1 MKEPSTLAIPELS
14 LVLLIGTSGSGK
26 STFARRHFLASEVV
40 GSDQCRAMLA
50 DDENDQTVTSEA
62 FALLH
67 QIIGMRL
74 KRGKMAVADATNLR
88 REDRAVLV
96 NIARA
101 HHALPVAIVF
111 NLPQKICHERNESR
125 PDRDFGPHVI
135 RNQAALL
142 KRGLRGLKRE
152 GFRVIHRLDSEDEVN
167 AVTGISRQRLWND
180 RREDSGPFDIIGD
193 VHGCYVELMALVEK
207 LGYETDPGG
216 LASHPAG
223 RRLGFVGDLT
233 DRGPENVNVLRFVM
247 ANVAAGRAFC
257 VPGNHDAKLLKY
269 LSGKKVTLTH
279 GLEGTVAEVD
289 AEEEI
294 FRADLA
300 KFLDSLVSHYV
311 FDGGKLVV
319 CHAGLPEDMQG
330 RASGKI
336 RMFCLYG
343 ETTGET
349 DEFGL
354 PERIDWAS
362 DYRGK
367 ALVVYGHTPFL
378 EPRWLN
384 NTINIDTGCA
394 FGGELTAL
402 RYPERETISVPA
414 VREYAVPARPLRDV
428 AGSVNAQQM
437 HDLTLDLADVSGK
450 FLVETG
456 LSRSVTIREANA
468 NAALEVMSRFAI
480 DPRWLI
486 YLPPTMSPCATSARE
501 GWLERPEEAFSYY
514 LSEGI
519 RHAVCEEKHMG
530 SRAIVVLAKD
540 VETARTRFGVRGEK
554 SGVCYSR
561 TGRAFFPDNAIESEL
576 IARLSA
582 AIGKAGLW
590 EELGTDWLCLD
601 CELMPWS
608 WKARDLLT
616 NQYAPTGAA
625 AELFNAAAGAAL
637 ASALA
642 DPSHL
647 SEDSRDLLKALA
659 SRRAD
664 ETKAI
669 ASYRDAYRNY
679 CWEAAGIAD
688 LKLAPFHIMAGEG
701 GLFTDRDHLWHMETI
716 ARIAAED
723 PSLLLATTV
732 RELDLDDEA
741 ACAEAIAWW
750 ERHVATGGEGIV
762 VKPKDFI
769 SRSPD
774 SRPVQPAVK
783 VRGKEY
789 LRIIYGPTYD
799 APENLARLR
808 SRGLATK
815 RSLALREFALG
826 IEGLD
831 RFVKRFPLRK
841 VHQCVFAVLA
851 LESEPVD
858 PRL

>member
-1 MKEPSTLAIPELS
+1 MKDPSTLAIPELS

-26 STFARRHFLASEVV
+26 STFARKHFLPSEVV

-50 DDENDQTVTSEA
+50 DDENDQSVTGEA

-67 QIIGMRL
+67 HIIGMRL

-88 REDRAVLV
+88 REDRAALV

-111 NLPQKICHERNESR
+111 NLPEKTCHARNESR

-167 AVTGISRQRLWND
+167 AVTNITRQRLWND
-180 RREDSGPFDIIGD
+180 RRDDSGPFDIIGD
-193 VHGCYVELMALVEK
+193 VHGCFSEMMALLEK
-207 LGYETDPGG
+207 LGYEIDPDG
-216 LASHPAG
+216 LASHPEG
-223 RRLGFVGDLT
+223 RRLGFVGDLV
-233 DRGPENVNVLRFVM
+233 DRGPENVSVLRFVM

-269 LSGKKVTLTH
+269 LLGKKVTLNH
-279 GLEGTVAEVD
+279 GLEGTVAEVE
-289 AEEEI
+289 AEEEG
-294 FRADLA
+294 FRKELV

-319 CHAGLPEDMQG
+319 SHAGLPEGMQG

-336 RMFCLYG
+336 RQFCLYG

-367 ALVVYGHTPFL
+367 ALVVYGHTPFI

-384 NTINIDTGCA
+384 NTVNIDTGCA

-402 RYPERETISVPA
+402 RYPERVTVSVAA
-414 VREYAVPARPLRDV
+414 VREYAVSARPLREA
-428 AGSVNAQQM
+428 AGSASAQQM

-456 LSRSVTIREANA
+456 LARSVSIREENA

-486 YLPPTMSPCATSARE
+486 YLPPTMSPCATSTRE

-514 LSEGI
+514 QAEGI
-519 RHAVCEEKHMG
+519 RHVVCEEKHMG
-530 SRAIVVLAKD
+530 SRAIVVIAKD
-540 VETARTRFGVRGEK
+540 AETARIRFGVSGDK

-561 TGRAFFPDNAIESEL
+561 TGRAFFADSSTESEL
-576 IARLSA
+576 IARLSG

-616 NQYAPTGAA
+616 KQYAPTGAA

-637 ASALA
+637 DSALA
-642 DPSHL
+642 ETSHL
-647 SEDSRDLLKALA
+647 AAESIAALEALA
-659 SRRAD
+659 GRKAGES
-664 ETKAI
+664 KAI
-669 ASYRDAYRNY
+669 ASYRAAYRNY
-679 CWEAAGIAD
+679 CWEANGIDD
-688 LKLAPFHIMAGEG
+688 LKLAPFHIMAGET
-701 GLFTDRDHLWHMETI
+701 GLFTDRDHPWHMQTI
-716 ARIAAED
+716 ARIASED
-723 PSLLLATTV
+723 PSLLLATAV
-732 RELDLDDEA
+732 RELDLEDEA
-741 ACAEAIAWW
+741 AVAEAIAWW
-750 ERHVATGGEGIV
+750 ESHVAAGGEGMV
-762 VKPKDFI
+762 VKPREFI
-769 SRSPD
+769 ARTPEN
-774 SRPVQPAVK
+774 RPVQPAVK

-799 APENLARLR
+799 APENLSRLR
-808 SRGLATK
+808 KRGLGAK

-826 IEGLD
+826 IEGLG
-831 RFVKRFPLRK
+831 RFVKRLPLRK
-841 VHQCVFAVLA
+841 VHQCAFAVLA